1 MRREK
6 PGIALPYEFIHS
18 RLKELC
24 RIWEHLDVELQSMI
38 SKNADRYALKHKK
51 YSCIIAPPMTF
62 FSNFA
67 FNPHMSH
74 RDGAED

>member
-38 SKNADRYALKHKK
+38 SKNADRYALKHKN
-51 YSCIIAPPMTF
+51 IRA
-62 FSNFA
+62 
-67 FNPHMSH
+67 
-74 RDGAED
+74 